1 MTAIERP
8 SSMCVVRLVEDETP
22 EGLAFS
28 IAGVMRHDSL
38 PRVCEQAGM
47 LLVQAEGRPVICD
60 VGGVIA
66 PDAVAVDGLARLQL
80 AARRLG
86 TRITL
91 QNVPERLHELL
102 ELTGLYQVLPVAGGL
117 LEAKGQAE

>member
-1 MTAIERP
+1 MER
-8 SSMCVVRLVEDETP
+8 E
-22 EGLAFS
+22 A
-28 IAGVMRHDSL
+28 L
-38 PRVCEQAGM
+38 PDVCQQAG
-47 LLVQAEGRPVICD
+47 LLLAQAQGRPVLCD
-60 VGGVIA
+60 VGGIVA

-102 ELTGLYQVLPVAGGL
+102 ELTGLYQVLPVADGL
-117 LEAKGQAE
+117 LEAKGQTE